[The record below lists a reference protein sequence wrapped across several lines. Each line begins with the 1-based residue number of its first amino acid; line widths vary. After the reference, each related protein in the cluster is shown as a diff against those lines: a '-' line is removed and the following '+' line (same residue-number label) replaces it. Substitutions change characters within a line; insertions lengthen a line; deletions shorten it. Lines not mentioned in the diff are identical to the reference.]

1 MQKILLLIV
10 LLAQTSFLFAQREMY
25 VSAKNGLVIRAKPNK
40 NSERI
45 GKFKYA
51 EKLKVHVKTGKKIN
65 IIDNGIMLKGEW
77 YKVSSIKNNSITGY
91 VFSAYLTESEIK
103 NTFKFISY
111 NDDFDYFFL
120 NVKDSKDSLLTFIH
134 NTKDVINYL
143 KDDIVEITWKH
154 DTITMAGDNSIKEAV
169 KLLISSKKIKDGSV
183 SRFRKTYK
191 KKLFY
196 TVLNENEFSTSFLDT
211 IYLAVEYYIANTEN
225 KLIKYTVKEREKIS
239 FSIENTKRNKKPY
252 LLLQITSSFEHKT
265 IPLKSL
271 YYGLDENKLYDYDI
285 INDALVEVN

>member
-285 INDALVEVN
+285 INDTLVEVN